1 MITIRSII
9 RKLFIFSYFMNGSAA
24 GLMFISVLFGLLVW
38 KHLKSVDIFDK
49 EVDEESTENNATK
62 EKD

>member
-1 MITIRSII
+1 
-9 RKLFIFSYFMNGSAA
+9 MNGSAA